1 MPERL
6 RPTTPPGPAGE
17 PVVSQVSAAEVL
29 TLGLGLVWLAGGLAL
44 AFFGGESAPRGVSL
58 IALVVLPALLF
69 AGAGFALHRMR
80 LLKEEARS
88 LRAALEA
95 LRQER
100 TTRTQASA
108 AALRP
113 AAAPSQPAPRPQP
126 ATARSQPAQRAPS
139 EDQSSLAFDLQP
151 AGPPLR
157 PEELSRAL
165 NFPDGPEDAEGIRCL
180 RLALEDRD
188 AARMI
193 RSAQDV
199 LTLLAQDGIYMD
211 DLLPEPAPTELWRR
225 FAGGERGATVAAI
238 GGIHDRSS
246 LALTGARMR
255 SDAVFRDAAHHFL
268 RQYDRCLQTFSK
280 EASEADL
287 QAMAETRTSRAFML
301 LGRVAGVFD

>member
-1 MPERL
+1 MSDRL
-6 RPTTPPGPAGE
+6 SSSARAGAAGADASVQVTP
-17 PVVSQVSAAEVL
+17 AELVML
-29 TLGLGLVWLAGGLAL
+29 ALGLLWLAGGLAF
-44 AFFGGESAPRGVSL
+44 AFFGGESAPRGLSL
-58 IALVVLPALLF
+58 ISLVVLPALLF
-69 AGAGFALHRMR
+69 AGAGFAMSRMR
-80 LLKEEARS
+80 HLKEEARS
-88 LRAALEA
+88 LRADLDA

-108 AALRP
+108 ATVRPAPAMAQPAARPP
-113 AAAPSQPAPRPQP
+113 AAAP
-126 ATARSQPAQRAPS
+126 RSQTAARAQP

-151 AGPPLR
+151 ASPPLQ
-157 PEELSRAL
+157 PEEIVRAL

-211 DLLPEPAPTELWRR
+211 DLLPEPAPADLWRR
-225 FAGGERGATVAAI
+225 FASGERGAAMSGI
-238 GGIHDRSS
+238 GGIHDRSC

-268 RQYDRCLQTFSK
+268 RQFDRCLQNFSK
-280 EASEADL
+280 EATEADL
-287 QAMAETRTSRAFML
+287 LAMAGTRTSRAFML